1 MVMQTNSSLIKKDK
15 KMKSIKNI
23 LGTASMMAL
32 TLSATSC
39 TDGNDWDVDGSL
51 SRLFGLNGDKITVE
65 TAETS
70 ATVTFSAFTSKAVP
84 SPEYY
89 VFEVSKDSLYE
100 GVENANII
108 KFGEDKSLTSSPVVL
123 SGLDGDSKYYMRVKA
138 MSSTSNES
146 KWVYYKDGSSFKTKA
161 EQIITGV
168 DVTSST
174 ATVSFI
180 AGKTIDAVYY
190 YKSSE
195 DSTKVDF
202 TAEDVAA
209 GKLTITGLK
218 ANSSYKVKL
227 WNKENLRG
235 TYSFKTTEAYPE
247 GFDVMTLA
255 EGEDLGTI
263 LKEATSDKV
272 VIVMPKNATYQMTS
286 SDTGEQKGLIIPA
299 NIKSIYF
306 WGESG
311 TVSTWKVKEIKIEG
325 EKDLIRFYN
334 LNLENKDNSADYILN
349 LNTDDNIG
357 SIQFD
362 KCNIKNTRGIIRLQK
377 GIKPTIGSINFNNCL
392 INKIGSYGVLAA
404 GKDAPEAQLET
415 VNLTNSTITNLS
427 AGPMIAVANSMT
439 KVNVDH
445 CTLYDAVVG
454 GKYLIDTN
462 KNNDIVPNFSNTLI
476 GQSAALAD
484 ATATSYKNAPFVDVY
499 YTNEYTWKS
508 KLHIGDPVDI
518 SSAELWVS
526 PSTGDFT
533 IKDKYQS
540 KYGNFGDPRWIVQ

>member
-1 MVMQTNSSLIKKDK
+1 MNLSKINKSAISGALMLLGFASL
-15 KMKSIKNI
+15 
-23 LGTASMMAL
+23 
-32 TLSATSC
+32 TSC
-39 TDGNDWDVDGSL
+39 TDDNDWSVDASYD
-51 SRLFGLNGDKITVE
+51 RLFHSIE
-65 TAETS
+65 FS
-70 ATVTFSAFTSKAVP
+70 VTPLDDRA
-84 SPEYY
+84 
-89 VFEVSKDSLYE
+89 EVSFKKMPNTDYYIVEYSTDSLYNDIPM
-100 GVENANII
+100 GGTDHSVV
-108 KFGEDKSLTSSPVVL
+108 DSSFVDTPD
-123 SGLDGDSKYYMRVKA
+123 SIYNLDGNTEYYIRIKGRSLDGKSSNWKYLDKF
-138 MSSTSNES
+138 
-146 KWVYYKDGSSFKTKA
+146 KFKTKA

-168 DVTSST
+168 DVTSTT

-247 GFDVMTLA
+247 GYDVMTLA

-263 LKEATSDKV
+263 LEEATSDKV

-286 SDTGEQKGLIIPA
+286 SDTGEQKGLTIPA

-306 WGESG
+306 WGTSG
-311 TVSTWKVKEIKIEG
+311 AVSTWKVKEIKIEG
-325 EKDLIRFYN
+325 AKDLIRFYN
-334 LNLENKDNSADYILN
+334 LNLENKDNSADYIIN
-349 LNTDDNIG
+349 LNKNDNIG
-357 SIQFD
+357 SIQFE

-377 GIKPTIGSINFNNCL
+377 GIAPAINSINFKDCQ

-404 GKDAPEAQLET
+404 GKDTPEAQLGE
-415 VNLTNSTITNLS
+415 VNLTNSTIANLS

-462 KNNDIVPNFSNTLI
+462 KNANIIPNVSNTLI
-476 GQSAALAD
+476 GQSAALTD

-499 YTNEYTWKS
+499 YTNEFTWKS

-526 PSTGDFT
+526 PSTGNFT
-533 IKDKYQS
+533 IQDKYQS

>member
-1 MVMQTNSSLIKKDK
+1 MNLSKINKSAISGALMLLGFASL
-15 KMKSIKNI
+15 
-23 LGTASMMAL
+23 
-32 TLSATSC
+32 TSC
-39 TDGNDWDVDGSL
+39 TDDNDWSVDASYDRLFHSIELSVTPLDDRAEVSFKKMPNTDYYIIEYSTDSL
-51 SRLFGLNGDKITVE
+51 SNDIPMGGTDHSVVDSTIVDTPDSIYNLDGNT
-65 TAETS
+65 
-70 ATVTFSAFTSKAVP
+70 
-84 SPEYY
+84 EYY
-89 VFEVSKDSLYE
+89 
-100 GVENANII
+100 IRI
-108 KFGEDKSLTSSPVVL
+108 KGRS
-123 SGLDGDSKYYMRVKA
+123 LDGKSSNWKYLDKF
-138 MSSTSNES
+138 
-146 KWVYYKDGSSFKTKA
+146 KFKTKA
-161 EQIITGV
+161 EQIITDV

-286 SDTGEQKGLIIPA
+286 SDTGEQKGLTIPA

-306 WGESG
+306 WGASG
-311 TVSTWKVKEIKIEG
+311 AVSTWKVKEIKIEG

-377 GIKPTIGSINFNNCL
+377 GIKPAIGSINFNNCL
-392 INKIGSYGVLAA
+392 INKIGSYGMLAA
-404 GKDAPEAQLET
+404 GKDAPKAQLET
-415 VNLTNSTITNLS
+415 VNLTNSTIANLS

-454 GKYLIDTN
+454 SKYLIDTN
-462 KNNDIVPNFSNTLI
+462 KNNNIVPNVSNTLI

-499 YTNEYTWKS
+499 YTNEFTWKS
-508 KLHIGDPVDI
+508 KLQIGDPADI

>member
-1 MVMQTNSSLIKKDK
+1 MLLGFASL
-15 KMKSIKNI
+15 
-23 LGTASMMAL
+23 
-32 TLSATSC
+32 TSC
-39 TDGNDWDVDGSL
+39 TDDNDWSVDASYD
-51 SRLFGLNGDKITVE
+51 RLFHSIEL
-65 TAETS
+65 S
-70 ATVTFSAFTSKAVP
+70 VTPLDDRA
-84 SPEYY
+84 
-89 VFEVSKDSLYE
+89 EVSFKKMPNTDYYIVEYSTDSLYNDIPMGGTE
-100 GVENANII
+100 HSVV
-108 KFGEDKSLTSSPVVL
+108 DSSFVDTPD
-123 SGLDGDSKYYMRVKA
+123 SIYNLDGNTEYYIRIKGRSLDGK
-138 MSSTSNES
+138 SSNWRYLD
-146 KWVYYKDGSSFKTKA
+146 KFKFKTKA

-247 GFDVMTLA
+247 GYDVMTLA

-286 SDTGEQKGLIIPA
+286 SETGEQKGLTIPA

-306 WGESG
+306 WGASG
-311 TVSTWKVKEIKIEG
+311 AVSTWKVKEIKIEG
-325 EKDLIRFYN
+325 AKDLIRFYN
-334 LNLENKDNSADYILN
+334 LNLENKDNSADYIIN

-377 GIKPTIGSINFNNCL
+377 GIKPAINSINFKDCQ

-404 GKDAPEAQLET
+404 GKDTPEAQLGE
-415 VNLTNSTITNLS
+415 
-427 AGPMIAVANSMT
+427 ANSMT

-462 KNNDIVPNFSNTLI
+462 KNNNIVPNVSNTLI
-476 GQSAALAD
+476 GQSAALTD

-499 YTNEYTWKS
+499 YTKEYTWKS
-508 KLHIGDPVDI
+508 KLQIGDPADI

-533 IKDKYQS
+533 IQDKYQS
-540 KYGNFGDPRWIVQ
+540 KYGTFGDPRWIVQ

>member
-1 MVMQTNSSLIKKDK
+1 MPN
-15 KMKSIKNI
+15 
-23 LGTASMMAL
+23 
-32 TLSATSC
+32 
-39 TDGNDWDVDGSL
+39 TDYY
-51 SRLFGLNGDKITVE
+51 IVE
-65 TAETS
+65 YST
-70 ATVTFSAFTSKAVP
+70 
-84 SPEYY
+84 
-89 VFEVSKDSLYE
+89 DSLYNDIPM
-100 GVENANII
+100 GGTDHSVV
-108 KFGEDKSLTSSPVVL
+108 DSSFVDTPD
-123 SGLDGDSKYYMRVKA
+123 SIYNLDGNTEYYIRIKGRSLDGKSSNWKYLDKF
-138 MSSTSNES
+138 
-146 KWVYYKDGSSFKTKA
+146 KFKTKA

-168 DVTSST
+168 DVTSTT

-247 GFDVMTLA
+247 GYDVMTLA

-263 LKEATSDKV
+263 LEEATSDKV

-286 SDTGEQKGLIIPA
+286 SDTGEQKGLTIPA

-306 WGESG
+306 WGTSG
-311 TVSTWKVKEIKIEG
+311 AVSTWKVKEIKIEG
-325 EKDLIRFYN
+325 AKDLIRFYN
-334 LNLENKDNSADYILN
+334 LNLENKDNSADYIIN
-349 LNTDDNIG
+349 LNKNDNIG
-357 SIQFD
+357 SIQFE

-377 GIKPTIGSINFNNCL
+377 GIAPAINSINFKDCQ

-404 GKDAPEAQLET
+404 GKDTPEAQLGE
-415 VNLTNSTITNLS
+415 VNLTNSTIANLS

-462 KNNDIVPNFSNTLI
+462 KNANIIPNVSNTLI
-476 GQSAALAD
+476 GQSAALTD

-499 YTNEYTWKS
+499 YTNEFTWKS
-508 KLHIGDPVDI
+508 KLQIGDPADI

-533 IKDKYQS
+533 IQDKYQS
-540 KYGNFGDPRWIVQ
+540 KYGTFGDPRWIVQ

>member
-1 MVMQTNSSLIKKDK
+1 MNLSKINKSAISGAFMLLGFASL
-15 KMKSIKNI
+15 
-23 LGTASMMAL
+23 
-32 TLSATSC
+32 TSC
-39 TDGNDWDVDGSL
+39 TDDNDWSVDASYDRLFHSIELSVTPLDDRAEVSFKKMPNTDYYIIEYSTDSL
-51 SRLFGLNGDKITVE
+51 SNDIPMGGTDHSVVDSTIVDTPDSIYNLDGNT
-65 TAETS
+65 
-70 ATVTFSAFTSKAVP
+70 
-84 SPEYY
+84 EYY
-89 VFEVSKDSLYE
+89 
-100 GVENANII
+100 IRI
-108 KFGEDKSLTSSPVVL
+108 KGRS
-123 SGLDGDSKYYMRVKA
+123 LDGKSSNWKYLDKF
-138 MSSTSNES
+138 
-146 KWVYYKDGSSFKTKA
+146 KFKTKA

-272 VIVMPKNATYQMTS
+272 VIVMPKNATYLMTS
-286 SDTGEQKGLIIPA
+286 SDTGEQKGLTIPA

-306 WGESG
+306 WGASG
-311 TVSTWKVKEIKIEG
+311 AVSTWKVKEIKIEG

-377 GIKPTIGSINFNNCL
+377 GIKPAIGSINFNNCL
-392 INKIGSYGVLAA
+392 INKIGSYGMLAA
-404 GKDAPEAQLET
+404 GKDAPKAQLET
-415 VNLTNSTITNLS
+415 VNLTNSTIANLS

-454 GKYLIDTN
+454 SKYLIDTN
-462 KNNDIVPNFSNTLI
+462 KNNNIVPNVSNTLI
-476 GQSAALAD
+476 GQSAALED

-508 KLHIGDPVDI
+508 KLHIGDPADI

-533 IKDKYQS
+533 IQDKYQS